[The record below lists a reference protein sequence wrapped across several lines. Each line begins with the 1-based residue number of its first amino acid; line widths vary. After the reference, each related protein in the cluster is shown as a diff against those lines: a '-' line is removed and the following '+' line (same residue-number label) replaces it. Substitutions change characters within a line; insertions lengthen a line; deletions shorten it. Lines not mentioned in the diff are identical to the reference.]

1 MEHSFNVVTVNI
13 SLHPDV
19 DYVNIK
25 RYPVVAVAHSLVRPR
40 RKPRDRYH
48 HGDLRRALLDEALR
62 TIHQD
67 GVDALTL
74 RTIGLRLGVSRTAL
88 YRHFTDKR
96 ALLSAV
102 ATEGFRLL
110 TERLLSAW
118 NEGGVGGFNAMGVA
132 YIRFAMANPSHY
144 RAMFG
149 GFVDDRPRDEDLV
162 RESNAAF
169 QALEDALVALQT
181 DGAVR
186 KDDPLQLARFI
197 WATVHGVSM
206 LIIDGQ
212 LPHQQSQIDALIQF
226 TVERLHIGI
235 GRRGGN
241 DR

>member
-1 MEHSFNVVTVNI
+1 M
-13 SLHPDV
+13 
-19 DYVNIK
+19 
-25 RYPVVAVAHSLVRPR
+25 AVARARPR

-62 TIHQD
+62 TIQQD

-96 ALLSAV
+96 ALLSSV

-110 TERLLSAW
+110 TERLLDGW
-118 NEGGVGGFNAMGVA
+118 KTGGVRGFNAMGVA

-144 RAMFG
+144 RVMFG
-149 GFVDDRPRDEDLV
+149 GAVDHGPRDEDLI
-162 RESNAAF
+162 RESTAAF
-169 QALEDALVALQT
+169 QVLVDAIIALQKE
-181 DGAVR
+181 GAAR

-197 WATVHGVSM
+197 WAAVHGVSM

-212 LPHQQSQIDALIQF
+212 LPHQQAEIDDLIQF
-226 TVERLHIGI
+226 TVERINTGI
-235 GRRGGN
+235 ARPTRQN

>member
-1 MEHSFNVVTVNI
+1 MARS
-13 SLHPDV
+13 P
-19 DYVNIK
+19 
-25 RYPVVAVAHSLVRPR
+25 ARPR

-62 TIHQD
+62 TIQQD

-110 TERLLSAW
+110 TERLLQAW
-118 NEGGVGGFNAMGVA
+118 SKGGLRRFDAMGVA

-144 RAMFG
+144 RVMFG
-149 GFVDDRPRDEDLV
+149 GFVDDGPRDEDLK
-162 RESNAAF
+162 RESTAAF
-169 QALEDALVALQT
+169 QALVDPLVALQK

-186 KDDPLQLARFI
+186 KDDPLLLARFI
-197 WATVHGVSM
+197 WAAVHGVSM

-212 LPHQQSQIDALIQF
+212 LPHQQSDIDALIQF
-226 TVERLHIGI
+226 TVERIHTGI
-235 GRRGGN
+235 RQ
-241 DR
+241 

>member
-1 MEHSFNVVTVNI
+1 MAVT
-13 SLHPDV
+13 S
-19 DYVNIK
+19 
-25 RYPVVAVAHSLVRPR
+25 ARPR

-62 TIHQD
+62 TIQQD
-67 GVDALTL
+67 GVNALTL

-96 ALLSAV
+96 ALLSSV

-110 TERLLSAW
+110 TERLLDGW
-118 NEGGVGGFNAMGVA
+118 KTGGVRGFNAMGVA

-144 RAMFG
+144 RVMFG
-149 GFVDDRPRDEDLV
+149 GAVDHGPRDEDLI
-162 RESNAAF
+162 RESTAAF
-169 QALEDALVALQT
+169 QALVDAIIALQKE
-181 DGAVR
+181 GAAR

-197 WATVHGVSM
+197 WAAVHGVSM

-212 LPHQQSQIDALIQF
+212 LPHQQAEIEDLIQF
-226 TVERLHIGI
+226 TVERINTGI
-235 GRRGGN
+235 ARPTRQN